1 MADTLPS
8 ASILADVILF
18 DPGVA
23 DNSTTVNSSD
33 KAAEAR
39 RSLDDGEPGERD
51 LSLRVEN
58 VKAKR
63 AASPSPG
70 GNGPIGTAAGAA
82 FNVFSDALR
91 LAALNLTTVRTIS
104 STFSTSQ
111 GMVAVSYLH
120 QPPRVA
126 LTSLI
131 GTGGGDIDVSMHPNY
146 VGPFAVHNVWGLVDL
161 PPPQQQDCVDPFAL
175 GRQRAVVEGVI
186 DVPSGSLFDQHGVNS
201 STLATSAMTI
211 AGAAYWADPNAAP
224 GTGFQTLTAEQVQ
237 SGLEGRGSE
246 LMVLGAWGDVRV
258 SFDGT

>member
-1 MADTLPS
+1 
-8 ASILADVILF
+8 LF

-39 RSLDDGEPGERD
+39 RSLEDGELGGRD
-51 LSLRVEN
+51 PSLSVEN
-58 VKAKR
+58 VIAER
-63 AASPSPG
+63 APSPSPG
-70 GNGPIGTAAGAA
+70 GNGPIGSAAGAA

-91 LAALNLTTVRTIS
+91 LASLNLTTVRTIS
-104 STFSTSQ
+104 TTFSTSQ

-161 PPPQQQDCVDPFAL
+161 PPPQQQDCTDPFAL
-175 GRQRAVVEGVI
+175 GRKRAVVEGVI

-211 AGAAYWADPNAAP
+211 SGGAYWADPNPAP
-224 GTGFQTLTAEQVQ
+224 GTGFQTSTAEQVQ
-237 SGLEGRGSE
+237 LGLEGRGSE
-246 LMVLGAWGDVRV
+246 LMVFGAWGDVRV

>member
-1 MADTLPS
+1 MSALTDTLLS

-33 KAAEAR
+33 MAAEAR
-39 RSLDDGEPGERD
+39 RSLDDGELGERH
-51 LSLRVEN
+51 LSVREEN
-58 VKAKR
+58 VIAER
-63 AASPSPG
+63 AAAPSPG
-70 GNGPIGTAAGAA
+70 GNGLIGSAAGAA

-91 LAALNLTTVRTIS
+91 LAVLNLTTSRTIS
-104 STFSTSQ
+104 STFTTSQ

-146 VGPFAVHNVWGLVDL
+146 VGPFAVHNVWG
-161 PPPQQQDCVDPFAL
+161 L

-224 GTGFQTLTAEQVQ
+224 GTGFQTSTAEQVQ